1 MAKIGFI
8 GMGNMGHAIL
18 KGALKEYPGRRDDLL
33 RKDFWNK
40 DKSSC
45 RDRGGIYR
53 QQCRMCKSL

>member
-33 RKDFWNK
+33 RKDF
-40 DKSSC
+40 
-45 RDRGGIYR
+45 
-53 QQCRMCKSL
+53 